1 MGRIC
6 QRAQRAAAGVR
17 VLSALTAS
25 ACMAVMTAAGAR
37 HARTV
42 ICTSRNSVGGGP
54 GSGSVLKMEP
64 GD

>member
-25 ACMAVMTAAGAR
+25 ACMAVMTGVEHATQFGWRRPGERLGAEDQTR
-37 HARTV
+37 
-42 ICTSRNSVGGGP
+42 
-54 GSGSVLKMEP
+54 
-64 GD
+64 